1 MKLNQTQS
9 FSRPTTA
16 VTIIWAANNP
26 TRPHLWNRAAPDAD
40 RPGDHPRAGTRTK
53 MQLQNLAY
61 PPHGQSLRRHPVFP
75 SSIAMRQHWIQ
86 VNTEPRNDLLSRMP
100 SFLLQRVAG
109 IRFSWLRVSGTA
121 KMPQIDQGA
130 SHQLHAVM
138 SLLLELET
146 QQQQPFEFILPR
158 EGPLHA

>member
-1 MKLNQTQS
+1 MDSLSVGIRVPSINCNGATL
-9 FSRPTTA
+9 
-16 VTIIWAANNP
+16 
-26 TRPHLWNRAAPDAD
+26 TR
-40 RPGDHPRAGTRTK
+40 
-53 MQLQNLAY
+53 
-61 PPHGQSLRRHPVFP
+61 
-75 SSIAMRQHWIQ
+75 
-86 VNTEPRNDLLSRMP
+86 VNTDPRNDLLSRMP

-146 QQQQPFEFILPR
+146 QQQPFEFILPR